1 MDIQKA
7 YQRAVTALEL
17 RKYNF
22 AISQAKEIL
31 SQNPYL
37 SDAYWLLA
45 FGLYGKRNYEKALSS
60 IDKALRGRP
69 TNIDYLCLRCAI
81 LNAQEKYQEALEV
94 SDEALAI
101 DPTNTSVMYWR
112 GVALSNMGKLERA
125 EDVTK
130 YLLNKDPNK
139 DYNHRLLANIYAEKK
154 QLEDA
159 DLEFQKALE
168 LDPNNATTYNDYAVM
183 KIDKE
188 ENKEDESIEML
199 KESLRLNPEDKIVQN
214 NLKYAIDKKQDN
226 YVTKIGQVLVYVL
239 GFIIQIYVIY
249 THFKQYM
256 LIAIIITIIYD
267 ILMIIFDNPKTK
279 EKLVKALHLTKFI
292 KS

>member
-1 MDIQKA
+1 MDNIQKA
-7 YQRAVTALEL
+7 YQRATTALEL
-17 RKYNF
+17 RKYDF
-22 AISQAKEIL
+22 VISQAKEIL

-69 TNIDYLCLRCAI
+69 TNVDYLCLRCAI

-94 SDEALAI
+94 SDEALTI

-139 DYNHRLLANIYAEKK
+139 DHNHRLLANIYAEKK

-168 LDPNNATTYNDYAVM
+168 LDPNNATTYNDYAIM

-214 NLKYAIDKKQDN
+214 NLKYAIDKKQN
-226 YVTKIGQVLVYVL
+226 NNHITKIGEIL
-239 GFIIQIYVIY
+239 GYLLSFIVQILFAYIY
-249 THFKQYM
+249 LKQYM
-256 LIAIIITIIYD
+256 HIAIAIMLLVLYNIGAI
-267 ILMIIFDNPKTK
+267 MQEKEQQKKT
-279 EKLVKALHLTKFI
+279 
-292 KS
+292 